1 MDDVS
6 AFFAEQ
12 EQRMNLP
19 DEDVDEYIRA
29 RLEDLRKKR
38 YVNLPLI
45 SFLAHLPHLCRAED
59 SNHTSDRAI
68 CAQSQRTENSREAD
82 ASWHSSGLF
91 HTSAIEAMTSEQRIL
106 EEGPRPCV
114 LFTPHV
120 VIAN

>member
-1 MDDVS
+1 MDDVN

-29 RLEDLRKKR
+29 RLEDLRKKKT
-38 YVNLPLI
+38 
-45 SFLAHLPHLCRAED
+45 ED
-59 SNHTSDRAI
+59 SNHASDRAI

-106 EEGPRPCV
+106 EEGVLRPCV
-114 LFTPHV
+114 LFTSHV